1 MRFIFICLLIANM
14 VLFAMSRGYLG
25 NPLAENHQPQRVL
38 QQKNSEQLKL
48 ISADVA
54 NSSRPQASQSWSCL
68 EWGLFSLSESNKVEI
83 RLKLLSFGTRQSRQA
98 AQESMSTIVYIPSLG
113 SKAAAEKK
121 IEELRNLGV
130 TDFVII
136 QEPSSSLLWGI
147 SLGVFKSEEA
157 AKQLLARLI
166 SNGVRSAKLGTRK
179 VGKNKFNF
187 VFNDVTSWEKASLE
201 KLKLDFPAQE
211 LRVCK

>member
-1 MRFIFICLLIANM
+1 MRFVFICLLIANM
-14 VLFAMSRGYLG
+14 VLFAMWRGYLG
-25 NPLAENHQPQRVL
+25 SPVAEKHQPQRLL
-38 QQKNSEQLKL
+38 QQENSEHLKL
-48 ISADVA
+48 ISADIA
-54 NSSRPQASQSWSCL
+54 NLSMPQVSQSLSCL
-68 EWGLFSLSESNKVEI
+68 EWGLFSSSDLNKVEI

-121 IEELRNLGV
+121 VEELSNLGV
-130 TDFVII
+130 TDFFII
-136 QEPSSSLLWGI
+136 QEPSSSLRWGI

-166 SNGVRSAKLGTRK
+166 SNGVRSAKLGARK
-179 VGKNKFNF
+179 VGKNKFNV
-187 VFNDVTSWEKASLE
+187 VFKDVTSLEKASLE